1 MVFVNKVLRIG
12 MRELDKR
19 ILLQLLENSGQPVKE
34 MAKKVGASRQTVAK
48 KIEQLKAEG
57 IITSFTTKLDP
68 EKLGLGTKAYIL
80 LREDP
85 RSELRRKNEIV
96 IKQFYQV
103 TEVYRLFGRYS
114 AVLEVLVR
122 NSKEL
127 AQLVKRI
134 HGLKGVRE
142 TETFLVHSTVKNVP
156 EAPFVRVLKSS

>member
-1 MVFVNKVLRIG
+1 
-12 MRELDKR
+12 MRELDR
-19 ILLQLLENSGQPVKE
+19 RVLLQLLKNSGQPVKE

-48 KIEQLKAEG
+48 KIEQLKAG
-57 IITSFTTKLDP
+57 SIITSFTAKLDP

-96 IKQFYQV
+96 IKRFYQV

-114 AVLEVLVR
+114 AILEVLVR

-134 HGLKGVRE
+134 HRLKGVRE

-156 EAPFVRVLKSS
+156 EAPFVQVLKSS